1 MLVKPKTLGV
11 SIKSPPV
18 DECHHGHSHTE
29 EVRSPTK
36 ILPFLYIGNKQNAD
50 DTTLLKQLGVTA
62 ILNVS
67 NSNPPDNEGS
77 FTYRQISILDNHQ
90 ADLLSHFKSA
100 IEFIGK

>member
-1 MLVKPKTLGV
+1 MLVTPNTLGV
-11 SIKSPPV
+11 SISPPV
-18 DECHHGHSHTE
+18 NEYHHGYNHTE
-29 EVRSPTK
+29 EIIRSPTK

-50 DTTLLKQLGVTA
+50 DTMLLKQLGVTA

-77 FTYRQISILDNHQ
+77 FTYKQISILDNHQ